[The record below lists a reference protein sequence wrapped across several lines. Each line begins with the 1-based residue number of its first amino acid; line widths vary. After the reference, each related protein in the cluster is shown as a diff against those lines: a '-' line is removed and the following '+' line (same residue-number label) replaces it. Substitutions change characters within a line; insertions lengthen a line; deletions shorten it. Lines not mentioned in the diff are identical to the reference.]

1 MQGDLFL
8 DVEVSMRE
16 VKSAVLKLLCG
27 LISSIAALL
36 WMGITF
42 ISLGKFFEM
51 YADQG
56 GRFAMLVPLIFATT
70 SVFFVAFFAMG
81 IHLARAPYEHPK
93 LVKSCIFLGGCTC
106 LIAYLRHSTQG
117 AF

>member
-1 MQGDLFL
+1 MG
-8 DVEVSMRE
+8 EVIT
-16 VKSAVLKLLCG
+16 VILKLLCG
-27 LISSIAALL
+27 LISSAAGLL

-42 ISLGKFFEM
+42 ISLGKFFEI
-51 YADQG
+51 YAVHG
-56 GRFAMLVPLIFATT
+56 GKLALLVPLLFATI

-93 LVKSCIFLGGCTC
+93 LVKSCILLGGCTC
-106 LIAYLRHSTQG
+106 LIAYMRHSTQG